1 MVLMLANNTG
11 IRVGYLAGR
20 FPGAIGHLYSP
31 GAQRGPFP
39 FCKYAL
45 DNGVFAKGNDWTPE
59 PWIKMLDWAR
69 LSGQCPLWNLV
80 PDFVADRDE
89 TLRRWE
95 QYAPVARNY
104 GWPLAFAAQDG
115 MEPSDVP
122 PDADVVFVGGSTD
135 WKWSTYR
142 DWCAAFPR
150 VHIGRVNTYRRLFD
164 CYDAGAESTDGT
176 GFTRGDQRQW
186 RGAVAFLEETKGMRK
201 RVTQEK
207 LFGGSHAVRVS

>member
-39 FCKYAL
+39 FCEYAL
-45 DNGVFAKGNDWTPE
+45 DNGVFAKGNDWTPG
-59 PWIKMLDWAR
+59 PWVKMLDWAR
-69 LSGQCPLWNLV
+69 LSGQRPLWNLV
-80 PDFVADRDE
+80 PDFVADREE

-95 QYAPVARNY
+95 QYAPVARSY

-135 WKWSTYR
+135 WKWNTYR

-186 RGAVAFLEETKGMRK
+186 RGAVAFLEETNGMRK

-207 LFGGSHAVRVS
+207 LFGDGHAVRVS